1 MKKFSKICINSSIFI
16 SSNMLMLMLYVEK
29 SNATPISKPSTVR
42 LLSEV
47 IRSPHSAFI
56 RKLSNGNLKGN
67 FLHSGQNTTALHVFS
82 VKAGALVDVKK
93 THDGNFYPLS
103 TSKHQRRLEGEGVNF
118 RIYTYSKSGLKKKI
132 NIFMENGN
140 LIVNSIKGIGTP
152 DYILKRTVL
161 EFGDG
166 ASTSSQSS
174 SSSSTPK
181 ITVTRYSSFNET
193 SNSFNVEKISTHDPS
208 ALKLISKSTKN
219 KLTGQTKSVI
229 THENDTKTKI
239 VENSDGSSTSSLLTS
254 NNELLFSKTKHGN
267 GNTTITKK
275 LESNTYLIQ
284 KYNQNL
290 LIEEETLTTPNSIE
304 TKKYNENGSLTS
316 TTSTY
321 RLPDG
326 SSLGTTTS
334 SSSTTT
340 YERRNDGSLIS
351 ITSTTPN
358 GEILKQDFDVNNAP
372 LNNPYRIN

>member
-1 MKKFSKICINSSIFI
+1 
-16 SSNMLMLMLYVEK
+16 MLYVEK

-47 IRSPHSAFI
+47 IRSPYSAFI

-118 RIYTYSKSGLKKKI
+118 RIYTHSKSGLNKKI
-132 NIFMENGN
+132 NISMENGN
-140 LIVNSIKGIGTP
+140 LIVNSLKGVGTP
-152 DYILKRTVL
+152 NYVLKRTVL
-161 EFGDG
+161 EFGYG

-181 ITVTRYSSFNET
+181 ITVTRYSSFDET

-208 ALKLISKSTKN
+208 ALKLISQTTKN
-219 KLTGQTKSVI
+219 KLTGQTESI
-229 THENDTKTKI
+229 IIHENDTKTKI

-275 LESNTYLIQ
+275 LESNTYLSQ

-290 LIEEETLTTPNSIE
+290 LVEEETLTTPNSIE

>member
-1 MKKFSKICINSSIFI
+1 
-16 SSNMLMLMLYVEK
+16 MLMLYGEK

-47 IRSPHSAFI
+47 IRNPYSAFI

-82 VKAGALVDVKK
+82 VKSGALVDVKK

-174 SSSSTPK
+174 SSRPK
-181 ITVTRYSSFNET
+181 ITVKRYSISDENSNVFDIEET
-193 SNSFNVEKISTHDPS
+193 RIYNPLN
-208 ALKLISKSTKN
+208 LNLISQKTKN
-219 KLTGQTKSVI
+219 KATKQSESI
-229 THENDTKTKI
+229 TINENNTKT
-239 VENSDGSSTSSLLTS
+239 
-254 NNELLFSKTKHGN
+254 N
-267 GNTTITKK
+267 G
-275 LESNTYLIQ
+275 
-284 KYNQNL
+284 
-290 LIEEETLTTPNSIE
+290 
-304 TKKYNENGSLTS
+304 
-316 TTSTY
+316 
-321 RLPDG
+321 
-326 SSLGTTTS
+326 
-334 SSSTTT
+334 
-340 YERRNDGSLIS
+340 
-351 ITSTTPN
+351 
-358 GEILKQDFDVNNAP
+358 
-372 LNNPYRIN
+372 